1 MRENKIIKAC
11 NFYVSE
17 WHLFAALL
25 PYIREEL
32 SKKNEIIII
41 SQDNLENGIKDLVK
55 KVNIKY
61 IHKSSKK
68 PNEIRSLIRILKLI

>member
-41 SQDNLENGIKDLVK
+41 SNDNPLWIEKIK
-55 KVNIKY
+55 KY
-61 IHKSSKK
+61 IKEAIDE
-68 PNEIRSLIRILKLI
+68 PIRREN